1 MPPLPSCQRDD
12 CIRPGP
18 AEAIDILERMSF
30 STRLAV
36 VLLTLPAVAG
46 PRGFFHENAA
56 AQLKWEQRFRSL
68 PDSAV
73 LRETNRVLSAEPHHV
88 GSAGD
93 EKNARWIL
101 AKFREFGLEASIET
115 FYPLF
120 ATPRER
126 VLELVEPSPFRAS
139 LAETPVDGDPTS
151 AQTAAQLPTYNVYSI
166 DGDVAAPLVYVNYG
180 VPADYE
186 RLERLGVDVRG
197 RIVITRYGES
207 WRGIKPKV
215 AAEHGAIGCL
225 IYSDPRDDGY
235 FDGDVYPKG
244 PYRPPQ
250 GVQRGSVS
258 DGPLYS
264 GDPLTPGVGATKLPA
279 TFDLKNAR
287 TLTKIPVLP
296 ISYADAQPL
305 LAALGGPVAPRD
317 WRGALPI
324 TYHVGPGPAKVHLK
338 VSFDWKITPVRDVV
352 ARIPGAVYPDEWV
365 LRGNHHDAW
374 VNGSSDPLSGM
385 AALLEEARALGVLLK
400 EGWRPKRTILLFAWD
415 GEEPGLLGSTE
426 WAETH
431 AEELQ
436 RKAVAYINSDS
447 CGRGFLNVH
456 GSHSLEAL
464 VNAVAAEIE
473 DPEKKISVARRLRL
487 RRIEESRTAE
497 DRREARERAN
507 LRLDALGSGSDYT
520 TFVDHLGIAS
530 LNFGFGGEGGGG
542 VYHSIYDDFA
552 WFTRFS
558 DADFVYGRALAQLA
572 GTTVLRLADSD
583 ILPFDFTG
591 LSDAVAR
598 YLKEVRNLAKDRREA
613 AEETNR
619 RIDEGVPDAVADP
632 RQPFVAP
639 EKAPVVPEFDFSPLE
654 KASASLAEAALAYE
668 TAFAGAERSD
678 AARLARVNALLLSAE
693 RTLTRDEGLPRRP
706 WFKHF
711 LYAPG
716 FYTGYEVKTLPAVR
730 EAIEEKQYA
739 EVNPEAARTAETI
752 ARAAAHIREAAKTLA
767 VSP

>member
-1 MPPLPSCQRDD
+1 MNFS
-12 CIRPGP
+12 IRLL
-18 AEAIDILERMSF
+18 ALL
-30 STRLAV
+30 LAV
-36 VLLTLPAVAG
+36 PAVAG
-46 PRGFFHENAA
+46 PRGFLRENAS
-56 AQLKWEQRFRSL
+56 AQTRWEARFRSL
-68 PDSAV
+68 PDASV
-73 LRETNRVLSAEPHHV
+73 IRESNRVLSAEPHHV
-88 GSAGD
+88 GSAYD

-120 ATPRER
+120 ATPKER
-126 VLELVEPSPFRAS
+126 LVELVAPVPFRAS
-139 LAETPVDGDPTS
+139 LAEPPVPGDPTS
-151 AQTAAQLPTYNVYSI
+151 SQTAAQLPTYNVYSI
-166 DGDVAAPLVYVNYG
+166 DGDVTADLVYVNYG

-197 RIVITRYGES
+197 RMVIARYGAS

-235 FDGDVYPKG
+235 FSGDVYPKG
-244 PYRPPQ
+244 PFRPPL

-264 GDPLTPGVGATKLPA
+264 GDPLTPGVGATKPPA
-279 TFDLKNAR
+279 HFDLKDAQ

-296 ISYADAQPL
+296 ISYADAEPL
-305 LAALGGPVAPRD
+305 LSALGGPVAPRE

-338 VSFDWKITPVRDVV
+338 VAFDWKITPVRDVI
-352 ARIPGAVYPDEWV
+352 ARIPGSVSPDEWV
-365 LRGNHHDAW
+365 IRGNHHDAW
-374 VNGSSDPLSGM
+374 VNGSSDPVSGM
-385 AALLEEARALGVLLK
+385 SALLEEARALGVLLK
-400 EGWRPKRTILLFAWD
+400 EGWRPRRTILLCAWD

-447 CGRGFLNVH
+447 CGRGFLSAH

-464 VNAVAAEIE
+464 VNAAAAEVE
-473 DPEKKISVARRLRL
+473 DPEKKISVAKRLRL
-487 RRIEESRTAE
+487 RRIDEGRTAE
-497 DRREARERAN
+497 DRKDARERAN
-507 LRLDALGSGSDYT
+507 LRLEALGSGSDYT

-530 LNFGFGGEGGGG
+530 LNFGFGGESGGG

-558 DADFVYGRALAQLA
+558 DPDFLYGRALAQLA
-572 GTTVLRLADSD
+572 GTIVLRLADAD
-583 ILPFDFTG
+583 VVPFDFTG
-591 LSDAVAR
+591 LADAVSR
-598 YLKEVRNLAKDRREA
+598 YVKEVRDLAKERREG
-613 AEETNR
+613 AEENNR
-619 RIDEGVPDAVADP
+619 RIDEGVPEAVADP
-632 RQPFVAP
+632 REPFVAP
-639 EKAPVVPEFDFSPLE
+639 KKSPPVPEFDFSPLE

-668 TAFAGAERSD
+668 TAFAGAESASAPRR
-678 AARLARVNALLLSAE
+678 ARANALLRSAE
-693 RTLTRDEGLPRRP
+693 RALTREEGLPRRP

-711 LYAPG
+711 VYAPG
-716 FYTGYEVKTLPAVR
+716 FYTGYDVKTLPAVR

-739 EVNPEAARTAETI
+739 DVNPEIVRTAEAL
-752 ARAAAHIREAAKTLA
+752 ARAAAHIREAAA
-767 VSP
+767 AFAAP